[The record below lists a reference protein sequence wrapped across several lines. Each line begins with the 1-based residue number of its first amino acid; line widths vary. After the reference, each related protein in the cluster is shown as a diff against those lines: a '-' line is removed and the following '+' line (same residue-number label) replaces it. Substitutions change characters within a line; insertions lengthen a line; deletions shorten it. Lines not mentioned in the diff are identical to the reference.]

1 MLAEYHVGGMGTLTS
16 NVTSEITYRS
26 HTDQRFIMHYVVGLL
41 NYPTALNLAINKT
54 KVWVS

>member
-1 MLAEYHVGGMGTLTS
+1 MEPDTSIVTHSVEYRLHK
-16 NVTSEITYRS
+16 
-26 HTDQRFIMHYVVGLL
+26 DQWFIMHYVVGLL